1 MRQSAHESNRMAQGA
16 NPLIEM
22 EEGPDE
28 SGPSSFAGEGDG
40 LAAMLPAA
48 DRLQAN
54 PFESE
59 FALPAGATL
68 WYLNEKRPE
77 QVGPFFFLL
86 AERTGLA
93 DMLPAADSLASESLR
108 VRIRIARR
116 GNALVSQRKKAR
128 TSRTFFLF
136 AGGADG
142 TRTRDPR
149 RDRPVF

>member
-1 MRQSAHESNRMAQGA
+1 
-16 NPLIEM
+16 M
-22 EEGPDE
+22 EKGPDE

-59 FALPAGATL
+59 FALPAGAML

-86 AERTGLA
+86 AERTGLE
-93 DMLPAADSLASESLR
+93 PATPDVTGRYSNQLNYHS
-108 VRIRIARR
+108 V
-116 GNALVSQRKKAR
+116 
-128 TSRTFFLF
+128 F
-136 AGGADG
+136 
-142 TRTRDPR
+142 
-149 RDRPVF
+149 DR